1 MIPKPNGESM
11 LTIFFS
17 IKNDQEIVGRS
28 QFSDTPRWVAFKETK
43 WGRMLGGTK
52 SRQSH
57 LSRSFSADEKTC
69 SRKSRKMLF
78 FNCLGLKAI
87 SYIYVIW
94 PNMTNSTHPFIYI
107 YLYYVYI
114 YIYILCIYIYLFI
127 YIYIYVYIYIW
138 IFHDINHDI
147 FPY

>member
-87 SYIYVIW
+87 SYICH
-94 PNMTNSTHPFIYI
+94 MTKYDQLNSSIYIYI
-107 YLYYVYI
+107 YLYIMCIYIFIYYVYI
-114 YIYILCIYIYLFI
+114 YIFIFI
-127 YIYIYVYIYIW
+127 YICIYIW